1 MKTKET
7 SNYTHLQGALAIAS
21 FASGVL
27 IACVCLFFIP
37 PQGEISTSGISIV
50 SELLILC
57 GSMLGMKVSY
67 DAKQMNFE
75 NRIEAKL
82 KKESGEDDV

>member
-1 MKTKET
+1 M
-7 SNYTHLQGALAIAS
+7 AS

-27 IACVCLFFIP
+27 IACICLFFIP

-75 NRIEAKL
+75 SRIEAKL
-82 KKESGEDDV
+82 NKEAGKDDAN